1 MFLPVS
7 TAVANLRS
15 PSCQIGQFP
24 EQMSEVASTVFFVLL
39 ESIVLHYLLCS
50 VDARHRGEGDWKK
63 KVIGSHH
70 QFYGTA
76 YFSERMSQVAST
88 AASANDV
95 RDLSCAEKNGGN
107 PTRGDDFS

>member
-1 MFLPVS
+1 
-7 TAVANLRS
+7 
-15 PSCQIGQFP
+15 
-24 EQMSEVASTVFFVLL
+24 MSEVASTVFFVLL